1 MNVRASNVP
10 ASLRA
15 LLAIVAIAAVVLGA
29 LAGLTVIGVRAIER
43 AHPPSGRLVEVEG
56 GRLHVVEL
64 GSADAT
70 PVVLLHGV
78 GDNLGDMRLALGDR
92 LAANYR
98 VILMDR
104 PGHGWSDRPGGSA
117 DASPVRQAKLA
128 HQALT
133 RIGVSRAILVA
144 HSWSGALATAYALD
158 YPLSVAGL
166 VLLAP
171 LTHQLPMSV
180 GWYDS
185 IIKAMLAHIERC
197 ATAPILGP
205 LFVRTLALPLGK
217 VLLGPS
223 VQSVFAPQ
231 VPPRDYLE
239 RTGAELI
246 LRPSEFV
253 ANAEDLG
260 QLRRFLEVEAPRY
273 ATIEAP
279 TIVLTGDHDE
289 VVLPE
294 LHAKAIAA
302 ALPHG
307 KLVVLPGVG
316 HMVQFAAPERV
327 VEAIAEIDKIDAR
340 NKGRIQR
347 AGR

>member
-1 MNVRASNVP
+1 
-10 ASLRA
+10 
-15 LLAIVAIAAVVLGA
+15 
-29 LAGLTVIGVRAIER
+29 
-43 AHPPSGRLVEVEG
+43 
-56 GRLHVVEL
+56 
-64 GSADAT
+64 
-70 PVVLLHGV
+70 
-78 GDNLGDMRLALGDR
+78 
-92 LAANYR
+92 
-98 VILMDR
+98 
-104 PGHGWSDRPGGSA
+104 
-117 DASPVRQAKLA
+117 
-128 HQALT
+128 
-133 RIGVSRAILVA
+133 
-144 HSWSGALATAYALD
+144 
-158 YPLSVAGL
+158 
-166 VLLAP
+166 
-171 LTHQLPMSV
+171 
-180 GWYDS
+180 
-185 IIKAMLAHIERC
+185 MLAHIERC

-231 VPPRDYLE
+231 LPPLDYLE